1 MTIKQQGGVFGR
13 NPTFNDVTAEGTTS
27 LDGPVVINES
37 GADVDFRVEGDTQQN
52 ALFVDGTNGHVGV
65 GIANPPYNL
74 VVSNGGAEGLEIG
87 PGYLGGRIL
96 FQNYNRATSAYVA
109 AWEYASEY
117 VWSIGGTEKMRLNT
131 SGNLAFPSGNG
142 IDFSATAGTGTSE
155 LFDDYEE
162 GTFTPNIGGTTPTYT
177 HQRGRYTKIGRMVH
191 AAIDLS
197 ISNRGDGSFNRIYGL
212 PFTVS
217 NNSLAFSAAVS
228 NWTDVDQS
236 FAHLSFIAEANATSL
251 LSYGLTAG
259 GTTTTTAPVV
269 FRTTSSQIT
278 LNVVYEAA

>member
-1 MTIKQQGGVFGR
+1 MNGEVRFENTARYEITAG
-13 NPTFNDVTAEGTTS
+13 NDTVKAFLAAGYNSAGKYPNVGAVGTTS
-27 LDGPVVINES
+27 NHPLAIHINDS
-37 GADVDFRVEGDTQQN
+37 KV
-52 ALFVDGTNGHVGV
+52 
-65 GIANPPYNL
+65 
-74 VVSNGGAEGLEIG
+74 AE
-87 PGYLGGRIL
+87 
-96 FQNYNRATSAYVA
+96 FT
-109 AWEYASEY
+109 
-117 VWSIGGTEKMRLNT
+117 T
-131 SGNLAFPSGNG
+131 SGNLAFNNGLG